1 MRLKSIKEEADM
13 LVREH
18 GPVAALEAVHQEMK
32 KAKRSK
38 NLRLELYKT
47 QVALE
52 VSRRA
57 GSISAKAG

>member
-1 MRLKSIKEEADM
+1 MRLKSIKEEADK

-18 GPVAALEAVHQEMK
+18 GAVAALEAVHEEMK

-47 QVALE
+47 RVAME

-57 GSISAKAG
+57 ASVTARAG